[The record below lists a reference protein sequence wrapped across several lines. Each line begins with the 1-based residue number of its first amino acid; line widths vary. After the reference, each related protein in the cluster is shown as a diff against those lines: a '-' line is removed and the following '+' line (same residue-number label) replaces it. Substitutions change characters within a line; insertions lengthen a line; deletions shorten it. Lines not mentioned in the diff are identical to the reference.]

1 MPLARIDPR
10 QLFDSKRGIRLQPF
24 MTRSPPTAQLP
35 AQCLEGVYPGSRM
48 IRYMEDR
55 TMREIGGLLMLLL
68 FGIVS
73 SAWAGPAEDIAQ
85 IDQQAIQCFN
95 EGNLDKCLSLYADDA
110 VSTVAGSPFRLE
122 GKEALQANYA
132 GTFQIFPTRR
142 FLVRQ
147 TAIRVYG
154 GDTGVLNRYF
164 TLTLVDRA
172 GNASTL
178 HGRQSVTFVKLGTQ
192 WRIADVH
199 TSRLP

>member
-1 MPLARIDPR
+1 
-10 QLFDSKRGIRLQPF
+10 
-24 MTRSPPTAQLP
+24 
-35 AQCLEGVYPGSRM
+35 M

-55 TMREIGGLLMLLL
+55 TMRKIGGLLMLLL
-68 FGIVS
+68 LGVVS

-85 IDQQAIQCFN
+85 IDQQA
-95 EGNLDKCLSLYADDA
+95 LYADDA
-110 VSTVAGSPFRLE
+110 VSTAAVSPFRLE

-132 GTFQIFPTRR
+132 GTFQTFPTRR

-154 GDTGVLNRYF
+154 GDAGVLNRYF